1 MVPAEPAAG
10 NLVVYKSQPARVD
23 AVEGD
28 KVVLSLAEGGTKRVR
43 PKDVTPLHPGP
54 VADVRSLDAGAGE
67 IEEAWEAFAGESLT
81 LAELAELAYGAY
93 TPAAAWSSW
102 RAVTEG
108 LLFEGEPDDLLARD
122 PEAVRA
128 DRERREAKE
137 QAAAE
142 RKALLER
149 LAAGQMRPEDTAAAT
164 ELERLALGATQ
175 TSFILR
181 ELGREESPEEAQRL
195 LMANGHWSEL
205 TDPHPARFGA
215 PQAGAE
221 GEVPE
226 LPDEQR
232 RDLTHLDAFAID
244 DVGNTDPDDAVSLD
258 GDRIWVHVADVAA
271 VAPPDSEL
279 DVEARSR
286 GATLYLPDGMRTML
300 PPTAVERLGLGL
312 AATSPALSIGF
323 RVADDGELT
332 DIEVVPSW
340 VRVTRLSYD
349 TADERMDESPLAEL
363 AALAERFRAGR
374 HENGAVAFQL
384 PEVAVR
390 LDENS
395 EVVIRSIQELSSRRL
410 VTETMI
416 MAGHAVAR
424 FAQQEDLVIP
434 FALQPA
440 PQGEAG
446 GEGLAWAYALRKLMR
461 PSRVELAPE
470 PHSGLGLSAY
480 AQATSPLRRY
490 HDLVAHQQLRAHVG
504 DGSPAEKEALAQR
517 IAGVGELVRALRRT
531 ERASNQH
538 YKLVYLQRLGEWQGE
553 GVVVERQ
560 GPKGRVLIPELALEP
575 TVTLPKTTEPGTTV
589 TLHLTGVDLP
599 NLEARF
605 RAEAG

>member
-1 MVPAEPAAG
+1 M
-10 NLVVYKSQPARVD
+10 VYKSQPARVD

-28 KVVLSLAEGGTKRVR
+28 KIVLSLAEGGTKRVR

-54 VADVRSLDAGAGE
+54 VADVRSLDAGSGE

-81 LAELAELAYGAY
+81 LADLAELAHGAF
-93 TPAAAWSSW
+93 TPATAWSSW

-108 LLFEGEPDDLLARD
+108 LLFE
-122 PEAVRA
+122 
-128 DRERREAKE
+128 
-137 QAAAE
+137 
-142 RKALLER
+142 ALLER
-149 LAAGQMRPEDTAAAT
+149 LAAGEMSPEDTAAAT

-181 ELGREESPEEAQRL
+181 ELGREETPEEAQRL
-195 LMANGHWSEL
+195 LLANGHWSEL
-205 TDPHPARFGA
+205 TDPHPARHGA
-215 PQAGAE
+215 PQSGAE

-226 LPDEQR
+226 LPAEDR

-271 VAPPDSEL
+271 VVGPDSEL

-300 PPTAVERLGLGL
+300 PRQAVERLGLGL
-312 AATSPALSIGF
+312 AETSPALSIGF
-323 RVADDGELT
+323 RVGDGGELT

-349 TADERMDESPLAEL
+349 TADGRMDESPLADL
-363 AALAERFRAGR
+363 AQLAERFRAGR
-374 HENGAVAFQL
+374 HANGAVAFQL

-390 LDENS
+390 LDANG
-395 EVVIRSIQELSSRRL
+395 EVVIRPIQELESRRL

-424 FAQQEDLVIP
+424 FAQAEGLVIP

-446 GEGLAWAYALRKLMR
+446 GEGLVWAYALRKLMR
-461 PSRVELAPE
+461 PSRVELAAE

-490 HDLVAHQQLRAHVG
+490 HDLVAHQQLRAHVTG
-504 DGSPAEKEALAQR
+504 GTPADKDTLAQR

-538 YKLVYLQRLGEWQGE
+538 YKLVYLRRLGQWQGQ
-553 GVVVERQ
+553 GVVAERN
-560 GPKGRVLIPELALEP
+560 GARGRVLIPELALEP
-575 TVTLPKTTEPGTTV
+575 TVTLPKTTEPGATV

-599 NLEARF
+599 
-605 RAEAG
+605 